1 MNAEASPSW
10 FLLLFC
16 SFWTK
21 RKHFTSE
28 AEEEIVWLVC
38 LGGFLGF
45 CVYLLKKKKFKHF
58 WNFKVWWQFVWGF
71 FVYLFLLLCFWL
83 ALLLFS
89 EGNILLLSLF
99 VKASLIWASSRVKSF
114 SFSLWS
120 KRSIVIIF
128 NFVTKQR
135 YSYGYN
141 LCAVFGWCFSQH
153 WDSEF

>member
-1 MNAEASPSW
+1 MQKQVPADFYCSSVVSGQKGNTLPVKLRKKLFGW
-10 FLLLFC
+10 F
-16 SFWTK
+16 
-21 RKHFTSE
+21 
-28 AEEEIVWLVC
+28 VWV
-38 LGGFLGF
+38 GF
-45 CVYLLKKKKFKHF
+45 CVYLLKKKFKHF

-99 VKASLIWASSRVKSF
+99 VKASLIWASSLVKSF